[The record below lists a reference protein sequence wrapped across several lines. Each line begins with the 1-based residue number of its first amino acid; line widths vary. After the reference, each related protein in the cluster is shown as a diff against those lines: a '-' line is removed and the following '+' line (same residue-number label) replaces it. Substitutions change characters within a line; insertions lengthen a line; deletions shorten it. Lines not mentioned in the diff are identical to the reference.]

1 MTTQHQI
8 TDQKTKYLE
17 KREEMFQ
24 KVSVRVESRLL
35 AFVDDIKFMQKTV
48 KKEMGESNSTERGRL
63 GYRTVPYH
71 IYILRQSGHVDTP
84 DLRRM
89 FEDKNTAVRAE
100 KLSHILEALEKLKVT
115 ANSRYESAFGQVST
129 PYPILS

>member
-1 MTTQHQI
+1 MGTQHLI

-24 KVSVRVESRLL
+24 KVSVRVESRLS

-63 GYRTVPYH
+63 GYHRIIYPQTV
-71 IYILRQSGHVDTP
+71 RSC
-84 DLRRM
+84 
-89 FEDKNTAVRAE
+89 
-100 KLSHILEALEKLKVT
+100 
-115 ANSRYESAFGQVST
+115 
-129 PYPILS
+129 

>member
-1 MTTQHQI
+1 MASLTHTYTSRWQNALVTTQHQI

-48 KKEMGESNSTERGRL
+48 KKEMGESNSTERG
-63 GYRTVPYH
+63 
-71 IYILRQSGHVDTP
+71 ILTTRIDWLCQ
-84 DLRRM
+84 
-89 FEDKNTAVRAE
+89 
-100 KLSHILEALEKLKVT
+100 
-115 ANSRYESAFGQVST
+115 
-129 PYPILS
+129 